1 MSVDRSQP
9 GHNKVHRSECV
20 ESNIGLTEAL
30 AWAEDDALTAAEE
43 AAAAML
49 EVAEAMADDALEL
62 MD

>member
-1 MSVDRSQP
+1 M
-9 GHNKVHRSECV
+9 HRSECV